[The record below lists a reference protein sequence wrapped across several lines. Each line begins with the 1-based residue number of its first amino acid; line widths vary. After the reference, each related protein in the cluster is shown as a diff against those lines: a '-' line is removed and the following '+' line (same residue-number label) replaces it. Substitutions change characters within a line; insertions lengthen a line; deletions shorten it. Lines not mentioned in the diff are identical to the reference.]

1 MKAVYIFVTE
11 NKLFALLLTPS
22 YNKVKE
28 GQKRGE
34 IMKNMSDIIEQYLKQ
49 LLEQSGDAVEIK
61 RAHIAEKFDCV
72 PSQLNY
78 VIKTRFTNE
87 HGYAIESKRGGG
99 GYIRIMKIETNDQAA
114 FIEHLKEMTG
124 TQVSQQN
131 AEHIIE
137 GLHQHDLITAREKRL
152 LLTTIHRDTLHLDVP
167 YRDYIRANILQNV
180 LTVLHYY

>member
-1 MKAVYIFVTE
+1 
-11 NKLFALLLTPS
+11 
-22 YNKVKE
+22 
-28 GQKRGE
+28 
-34 IMKNMSDIIEQYLKQ
+34 MKNMSDIIEQYLKQ

-99 GYIRIMKIETNDQAA
+99 GYIRITKIETNNQAA
-114 FIEHLKEMTG
+114 FLEHLKELTG
-124 TQVSQQN
+124 TSVTQQK
-131 AEHIIE
+131 AEHILE
-137 GLHQHDLITAREKRL
+137 GLLQNQLITSREQKIL
-152 LLTTIHRDTLHLDVP
+152 LATMHRDTLYVKLP

-180 LTVLHYY
+180 LTILHYHA